1 MKTLYAI
8 LILFL
13 ILTAPVLAADI
24 NLQWDPSEGATG
36 YKIYKSLDLGVT
48 WGPGVDVGNVTISR
62 ALNIEENIL
71 VLFRVSAYNQTGE
84 AIRTEYGAWYDH
96 RKKPPFNPTGLGIN

>member
-1 MKTLYAI
+1 MRTLYNI
-8 LILFL
+8 LALIL
-13 ILTAPVLAADI
+13 ILTAPVFAADI

-48 WGPGVDVGNVTISR
+48 WLTGTDVGNMTTFKI
-62 ALNIEENIL
+62 LNVEENTL

-96 RKKPPFNPTGLGIN
+96 RKKPPLNPTGLGIN